1 MWMDPILSV
10 CLLPAQT
17 AVRLSGGKSEREVE
31 CRLHAKT
38 DCNYML
44 YVVTPSERSLPVALP
59 PSLSG
64 IFPEKRGV

>member
-1 MWMDPILSV
+1 MWMDPILSIY
-10 CLLPAQT
+10 LLKQ
-17 AVRLSGGKSEREVE
+17 LSGLVEGRVREVE

-64 IFPEKRGV
+64 IFPEEKRV